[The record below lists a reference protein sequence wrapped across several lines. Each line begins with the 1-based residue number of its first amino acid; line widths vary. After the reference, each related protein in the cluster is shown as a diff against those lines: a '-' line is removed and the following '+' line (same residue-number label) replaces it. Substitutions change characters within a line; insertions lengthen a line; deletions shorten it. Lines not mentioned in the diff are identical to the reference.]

1 MSLLRFSSA
10 VRIARVFALLVI
22 VAIVFS
28 LVMVMVPTE
37 CALGQQ
43 PPVKA
48 VKPTDAEIRA
58 AADAI
63 RPLHLKME
71 KLGEN
76 DWLARHHEAGQ
87 TFAQY
92 RQRHKQRVCD
102 LYSTLYIQP
111 LGEFTATQ
119 EKLLAETT
127 DFVSRFYGMPV
138 KTLEVVRLEKLPE
151 KARRVPAEGAAPQI
165 LTHYLLDDVLKPR
178 RPKDAAAVMGLTAS
192 DLWPGEGWNFVFGQA
207 SLTDRVGVWSIQ
219 RFGDPEENETAFKL
233 CLSRT
238 LKVAVHET
246 GHMLGIQ
253 HCTAWQ
259 CGMNG
264 SNHLAESDSQP
275 LEFCPECQSKLWW
288 TCGAAPLPRYRK
300 LLEFAESRGMEVEA
314 AYWLQA
320 IEKLNP
326 PKAKAK

>member
-1 MSLLRFSSA
+1 MSPFRFSPAFFS
-10 VRIARVFALLVI
+10 ARVFVRLAIAAVALACILI
-22 VAIVFS
+22 VAPNERAV
-28 LVMVMVPTE
+28 
-37 CALGQQ
+37 GQG
-43 PPVKA
+43 PPAKA

-58 AADAI
+58 VADAI

-71 KLGEN
+71 KPGED
-76 DWLARHHEAGQ
+76 DWLARHQEAGQ
-87 TFAQY
+87 TFGQY
-92 RQRHKQRVCD
+92 RQRHKQRICD
-102 LYSTLYIQP
+102 LYPTLYIQP
-111 LGEFTATQ
+111 LGDFTATQ
-119 EKLLAETT
+119 NKLLAETT
-127 DFVSRFYGMPV
+127 EFVGRFYGMPV
-138 KTLEVVRLEKLPE
+138 KTLEVVKLEKLPE
-151 KARRVPAEGAAPQI
+151 NARRVPAEGAAPQV

-178 RPKDAAAVMGLTAS
+178 RPKDGAAVMGLTAS

-219 RFGDPEENETAFKL
+219 RFGDPDEDETAYKL

-288 TCGAAPLPRYRK
+288 TCGVAPLPRYRK
-300 LLEFAESRGMEVEA
+300 LLEFSESRGMEDDAV
-314 AYWLQA
+314 YWRKA
-320 IEKLNP
+320 VDRLNP

>member
-1 MSLLRFSSA
+1 MNLLRFSPN
-10 VRIARVFALLVI
+10 VTFTRVLAPLTI
-22 VAIVFS
+22 VAIAFS
-28 LVMVMVPTE
+28 LVLVVALTE
-37 CALGQQ
+37 CALGQA
-43 PPVKA
+43 PLPKV

-71 KLGEN
+71 KPAEN
-76 DWLARHHEAGQ
+76 DWLARHQEAGQ

-92 RQRHKQRVCD
+92 RQRQKQRICD
-102 LYSTLYIQP
+102 QYQTLYIQP

-119 EKLLAETT
+119 NKLLAETT
-127 DFVSRFYGMPV
+127 EFVGRFYGMPV

-151 KARRVPAEGAAPQI
+151 KARRVPAEGAAPQV
-165 LTHYLLDDVLKPR
+165 LTHYLLDNVLKPR

-219 RFGDPEENETAFKL
+219 RFGDPDEDETAFKL

-264 SNHLAESDSQP
+264 SNHLAESDGQP

-288 TCGAAPLPRYRK
+288 TCGVAPLPRYRK
-300 LLEFAESRGMEVEA
+300 LLEFAGCRGMEDEA
-314 AYWLQA
+314 AYWRKA
-320 IEKLNP
+320 VARLNP

>member
-1 MSLLRFSSA
+1 MSLLRIRATFSSD
-10 VRIARVFALLVI
+10 RVFVRLGI
-22 VAIVFS
+22 VAIAFVFM
-28 LVMVMVPTE
+28 LIVTPTE
-37 CALGQQ
+37 YAIGQELRA
-43 PPVKA
+43 KA

-58 AADAI
+58 AAEAI

-71 KLGEN
+71 KPAEN
-76 DWLARHHEAGQ
+76 DWLARHQEAGQ

-92 RQRHKQRVCD
+92 RQRYKQRICD
-102 LYSTLYIQP
+102 QYQTLYIQP

-119 EKLLAETT
+119 NKLLAKTT
-127 DFVSRFYGMPV
+127 DFVGRFYGMPV
-138 KTLEVVRLEKLPE
+138 KTLDVVRLDKVPE
-151 KARRVPAEGAAPQI
+151 KARRVPANGAAPQI

-219 RFGDPEENETAFKL
+219 RFGDPEEDETAYKL
-233 CLSRT
+233 CLART

-288 TCGAAPLPRYRK
+288 TCGAAPLLRYRK
-300 LLEFAESRGMEVEA
+300 LLEFAESRGMKAETVYWQEAVER
-314 AYWLQA
+314 L
-320 IEKLNP
+320 K
-326 PKAKAK
+326 

>member
-1 MSLLRFSSA
+1 MKLLRFSPA
-10 VRIARVFALLVI
+10 VHIARVFARLGVAAIAFVFVLV
-22 VAIVFS
+22 VALI
-28 LVMVMVPTE
+28 E
-37 CALGQQ
+37 CTAGEE
-43 PPVKA
+43 PRGKV
-48 VKPTDAEIRA
+48 VKPSDAEIRA

-63 RPLHLKME
+63 RLLHLKMATPA
-71 KLGEN
+71 EN
-76 DWLARHHEAGQ
+76 DWLARHQEAGQ

-92 RQRHKQRVCD
+92 RQRHKQRICD
-102 LYSTLYIQP
+102 QYQTLYIQP

-119 EKLLAETT
+119 KKLLAETT
-127 DFVSRFYGMPV
+127 EFMGRFYGMPV
-138 KTLEVVRLEKLPE
+138 KTLDVIRLDNLPE
-151 KARRVPAEGAAPQI
+151 KARRVPANGAAPQV

-178 RPKDAAAVMGLTAS
+178 RPKDAAAVLGLTAS

-219 RFGDPEENETAFKL
+219 RFGDPEEDETAYKL

-300 LLEFAESRGMEVEA
+300 LLEFAESRGMDNEA
-314 AYWLQA
+314 AYWRKA
-320 IEKLNP
+320 IDKLNS
-326 PKAKAK
+326 PKSKAR